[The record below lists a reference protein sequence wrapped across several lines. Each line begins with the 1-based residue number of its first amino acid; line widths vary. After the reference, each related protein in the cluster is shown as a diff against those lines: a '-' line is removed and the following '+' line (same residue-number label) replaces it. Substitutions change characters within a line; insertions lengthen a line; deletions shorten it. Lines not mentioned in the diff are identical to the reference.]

1 MYSKAFFWEG
11 NWINNELFKVGSGY
25 YRGCLNGRS
34 RQYYSPETT
43 SAIPYFHVFTIFLT
57 IHDSVPSF
65 TTNLQ
70 QVLLLGIQVEST
82 ELSRAIGTAFFF
94 PSPLYNQTQRV
105 IEQSVVSCRI

>member
-1 MYSKAFFWEG
+1 MNCLRLGAV
-11 NWINNELFKVGSGY
+11 I
-25 YRGCLNGRS
+25 RGCLNGRS
-34 RQYYSPETT
+34 SQYYSPETT

-94 PSPLYNQTQRV
+94 PSPLYNQTQSV
-105 IEQSVVSCRI
+105 IEQSVVSCRF